1 MRYEL
6 IRFAQLVFA
15 LAVMIGA
22 FMTGLAIGW
31 LRWGRSP
38 AEASEERDVPASFD
52 DVPRIVKPDLF
63 SPAVVPSVV
72 QVAGRLGAGVAT
84 SLQRWTD
91 DADATDAELVPQ
103 ESTLRSVP

>member
-31 LRWGRSP
+31 LRWGRSETEVLDP
-38 AEASEERDVPASFD
+38 APDLD
-52 DVPRIVKPDLF
+52 DVPRLVKPDLF
-63 SPAVVPSVV
+63 SPAVVPAVV
-72 QVAGRLGAGVAT
+72 QVAGRLGVAT

-91 DADATDAELVPQ
+91 ESDTIDAELVGQ
-103 ESTLRSVP
+103 EPTVRSLT

>member
-31 LRWGRSP
+31 LRWGRSTDEAIEP
-38 AEASEERDVPASFD
+38 ATDLD
-52 DVPRIVKPDLF
+52 DVPRLVKPDLF
-63 SPAVVPSVV
+63 SPAVVPAVV

-91 DADATDAELVPQ
+91 EPDAVDAELVPQ
-103 ESTLRSVP
+103 ETTVRSLT